1 MVDPKF
7 DCYANI
13 IKIRRDRNVSW
24 ELIDFFA
31 ESDEERTEEHLSEQ
45 LETCVEFHGYPAITI
60 NYATVQN

>member
-31 ESDEERTEEHLSEQ
+31 ESDEERTEEPSSLRHVWSFMDIPPL
-45 LETCVEFHGYPAITI
+45 P
-60 NYATVQN
+60 